1 MENIAEH
8 KIRHLIE
15 AFIAKGS
22 RSEDAAYDLQTDVV
36 YAVRDAEY
44 PMIDFSDEIGEN
56 LCLAVEEHVGGVLDK
71 IRFKQTEERT
81 AKIAKWAVRR
91 CRAVLDRIK
100 PTREQD

>member
-1 MENIAEH
+1 MDNIAEH

-22 RSEDAAYDLQTDVV
+22 RSEDAAFDLQTDVV

-44 PMIDFSDEIGEN
+44 PMVDFSDEIGEN
-56 LCLAVEEHVGGVLDK
+56 LEMAVEEHVGAALDK

-81 AKIAKWAVRR
+81 AKIAKRALKRA
-91 CRAVLDRIK
+91 RAVLDRLK
-100 PTREQD
+100 PTKEQD